1 MFQVKKTLL
10 LLSALV
16 LALGVSGCS
25 KSTKNR
31 ISIKGSTTVLP
42 ITQKAMEEY
51 SRINKDVAISIDGSG
66 SGNGIKALIDG
77 TADIANSSREM
88 KDKEIELAKS
98 KGIDIEEIPIALD
111 CLAPVIHPKNKLEN
125 ITLDQLK
132 GIFTGTLKTWD
143 KIPGADSKENIV
155 VVSRDTSSGTFESW
169 HEIVLKKADVKKDAL
184 MTASSGQVA
193 TTVAG
198 NEKAIG
204 YVGFGYLNE
213 SLRALK
219 VNGVEPTIE
228 NGKSGKFPISR
239 KLYVYVNKNKIS
251 KEARAF
257 IDYILSPEGQKV
269 VKKAGFIPV
278 K

>member
-1 MFQVKKTLL
+1 MFHIKKTL
-10 LLSALV
+10 SIFTVLV
-16 LALGVSGCS
+16 LMLSVFGCS
-25 KSTKNR
+25 KSAKNK

-51 SRINKDVAISIDGSG
+51 SKINKNAAISIDGSG

-77 TADIANSSREM
+77 SADIANSSREM

-98 KGIDIEEIPIALD
+98 KGIEVEEIVVALD
-111 CLAPVIHPKNKLEN
+111 CLAPVVHLNNKIDN
-125 ITLDQLK
+125 ISLDQLK
-132 GIFTGTLKTWD
+132 GIYTGSIKTWD
-143 KIPGADSKENIV
+143 KIPGSDSKDNIV
-155 VVSRDTSSGTFESW
+155 AVSRDTSSGTFESW
-169 HEIVLKKADVKKDAL
+169 HEIVLKKADLRKDAM

-193 TTVAG
+193 TTISG
-198 NEKAIG
+198 NQKSIG
-204 YVGFGYLNE
+204 YVGFGYLND
-213 SLRALK
+213 SLKALK
-219 VNGVEPTIE
+219 VNGIDPTIE

-239 KLYVYVNKNKIS
+239 KLYMYVNKNKIS

-257 IDYILSPEGQKV
+257 VDYLLSPEGQAV

>member
-1 MFQVKKTLL
+1 MIKIKKLL
-10 LLSALV
+10 TILTALV
-16 LALGVSGCS
+16 VAFGFFGCS
-25 KSTKNR
+25 RETKNK

-51 SRINKDVAISIDGSG
+51 SKINKNAAISIDGSG

-98 KGIDIEEIPIALD
+98 KGVVVEEIAIALD
-111 CLAPVIHPKNKLEN
+111 CLAPVVHPDNKLDN
-125 ITLDQLK
+125 VTLDQLK
-132 GIFTGTLKTWD
+132 GIYTGSISTWD
-143 KIPGADSKENIV
+143 KLPGSGSIENIV

-169 HEIVLKKADVKKDAL
+169 HEIVLKKADVRKDAM

-193 TTVAG
+193 TSVAG
-198 NEKAIG
+198 NKKAIG

-213 SLRALK
+213 SLKALK

-239 KLYVYVNKNKIS
+239 KLYMYVNKNKVS

-257 IDYILSPEGQKV
+257 IDYILSSEGQSV